1 MLLRVPET
9 RGRSLEEMEAYFEQA
24 HVHAH
29 MHRTREGYL
38 HVHVP
43 VHVHVHVRP
52 HPRQARTHPG
62 PANPPILLITGLS
75 LVQLAGERSYLNP
88 LLKK

>member
-1 MLLRVPET
+1 
-9 RGRSLEEMEAYFEQA
+9 
-24 HVHAH
+24 
-29 MHRTREGYL
+29 
-38 HVHVP
+38 

-62 PANPPILLITGLS
+62 PASPPTLLITGLS
-75 LVQLAGERSYLNP
+75 LAQLAGERSYLNP

>member
-29 MHRTREGYL
+29 MH
-38 HVHVP
+38 VH

-62 PANPPILLITGLS
+62 PANSPTLLITGLS
-75 LVQLAGERSYLNP
+75 LAQLAGERSYLNP

>member
-1 MLLRVPET
+1 VPET

-29 MHRTREGYL
+29 MHLHL
-38 HVHVP
+38 HVPVH

-62 PANPPILLITGLS
+62 PASPPTLLITGLS
-75 LVQLAGERSYLNP
+75 LAQLAGERSYLNP

>member
-29 MHRTREGYL
+29 MHA
-38 HVHVP
+38 HVHLP

>member
-29 MHRTREGYL
+29 MH
-38 HVHVP
+38 VH

-62 PANPPILLITGLS
+62 PASPPTLLITGLS
-75 LVQLAGERSYLNP
+75 LAQLAGERSYLNP